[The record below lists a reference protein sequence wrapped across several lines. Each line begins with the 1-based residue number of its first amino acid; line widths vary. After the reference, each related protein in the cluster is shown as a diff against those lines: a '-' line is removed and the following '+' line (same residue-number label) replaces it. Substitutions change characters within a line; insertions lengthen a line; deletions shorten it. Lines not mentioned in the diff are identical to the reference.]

1 MKASE
6 TPRVEPPTPGSDGQR
21 PRCARLAAVGVA
33 GIVIASVALAF
44 LMRQPAAESDVLL
57 WLRSADP
64 SQRQLG
70 AWLAADRRD
79 SAGAEF
85 IARQLSENAEPVA
98 DVRASYAQTLGS
110 FGNPEHFALVAE
122 LASADPSGAVRQA
135 AWVAA
140 ARIDPAGFEE
150 LAESYAGVNDAWT
163 EIGLALGHLHA
174 GDVGDV
180 PALLHLAR
188 DGEEPL
194 RLLAC
199 TGLSQELVPLL
210 EAAGRWP
217 LTADVRDGQLWPP
230 ELVAEIERCCASLDL
245 QDIADRVRLHREA
258 ARLLERDALRMTSA
272 RNWIARLLFEF

>member
-1 MKASE
+1 MQE
-6 TPRVEPPTPGSDGQR
+6 TPSHNSECR
-21 PRCARLAAVGVA
+21 PARSYRRWVIAVA
-33 GIVIASVALAF
+33 GIVAAVLAVYLAREAL
-44 LMRQPAAESDVLL
+44 QPGGDETVLL
-57 WLRSADP
+57 WLKSEDA

-79 SAGAEF
+79 SAGAEY
-85 IARQLSENAEPVA
+85 IAKQLAEDAEAVD

-110 FGNPEHFALVAE
+110 FRNPEHFALAAE

-188 DGEEPL
+188 DGEESL

-230 ELVAEIERCCASLDL
+230 ELVTEIERCCASLDL
-245 QDIADRVRLHREA
+245 QDVADRGRLHREA